1 MAKALSNPIR
11 QAFYSRNI
19 VEATSQYDIGLI
31 EDCLKASG
39 HLNRLRRLTLLAEL
53 SAIRTEDR
61 HIHGVFKSLRLYRDD
76 LNSAKSLP
84 PFHIEFRLSVVDFH
98 AKMQRGQHFV
108 REVHG
113 ERTEQ
118 PAEMASYAL
127 QHRIITLTFAASE
140 RDLHFQHLA

>member
-1 MAKALSNPIR
+1 MTKALSNPIR

-31 EDCLKASG
+31 EDCLKAAV
-39 HLNRLRRLTLLAEL
+39 HLNRLQRLTLLAEV

-61 HIHGVFKSLRLYRDD
+61 HINGIFKSLRLYRDD

-98 AKMQRGQHFV
+98 AKMQRGRHFA
-108 REVHG
+108 RGVHG

-118 PAEMASYAL
+118 PAEMVSNAP
-127 QHRIITLTFAASE
+127 
-140 RDLHFQHLA
+140 